1 MAKRA
6 QASLHEQNR
15 KVIVDSIRNLGGGKY
30 RRYQVFSDWVE
41 MLALALSNAVDKSQ
55 FDVREARYLEIA
67 KRYAKEELTELAGL
81 LPCLVDEFSQGQDGI
96 SFDDVLGDIFMACE
110 FGSDCH
116 GQFFT
121 PYHISSLMAQMVAGT
136 QGQDALQRRGF
147 VRANEPTCGAGGM
160 CVALAETM
168 HKAGINYQQC
178 LHVTAQDI
186 DPVCVHMAYI
196 QLSLLH
202 IPAVV
207 ILGDTIKMEQR
218 QHWLTLAHVMG
229 GWNEKLRLAEFMDA
243 VRSMFFENGEVAADA
258 PPQSEPEPTTEPIPV
273 FAAPAVAER
282 GQLCLF

>member
-6 QASLHEQNR
+6 PASLHEQNR
-15 KVIVDSIRNLGGGKY
+15 KVIVDTIRNLGGGKY

-67 KRYAKEELTELAGL
+67 KRYAKEELTEIAGL
-81 LPCLVDEFSQGQDGI
+81 LPRLVDEFSQGQDGI

-110 FGSDCH
+110 FGSDSH
-116 GQFFT
+116 GQYFT

-168 HKAGINYQQC
+168 HKADTK
-178 LHVTAQDI
+178 HVAHALRFLKPDGLLVSVMSASVTFRDNKLTADFRALIRERGGDI
-186 DPVCVHMAYI
+186 EALPEGSFKSSGTGVNTVI
-196 QLSLLH
+196 VT
-202 IPAVV
+202 IPA
-207 ILGDTIKMEQR
+207 
-218 QHWLTLAHVMG
+218 G
-229 GWNEKLRLAEFMDA
+229 G
-243 VRSMFFENGEVAADA
+243 V
-258 PPQSEPEPTTEPIPV
+258 Q
-273 FAAPAVAER
+273 
-282 GQLCLF
+282 